1 MRIGRLASDTG
12 CDVETIRYYERIG
25 ILPEPARS
33 ANNYR
38 SYGEAHRRRLAFVR
52 RCRELGF
59 GLDEV
64 KRLLAMIDGGHYT
77 CADVEAIGRR
87 HLDEVRG
94 RIRDLRRL
102 ESGLADLVARC
113 DGGETPDCSMLEAL
127 FE

>member
-1 MRIGRLASDTG
+1 MRIGELARDAG
-12 CDVETIRYYERIG
+12 CDVETVRYYERIG
-25 ILPEPARS
+25 VLPEPRRGT
-33 ANNYR
+33 NNYR
-38 SYGEAHRRRLAFVR
+38 IYTDVHRRRLRFVR

-77 CADVEAIGRR
+77 CADVEAIGRG

-102 ESGLADLVARC
+102 EAGLADLVARC
-113 DGGETPDCSMLEAL
+113 DGGSTPDCSMLEAL